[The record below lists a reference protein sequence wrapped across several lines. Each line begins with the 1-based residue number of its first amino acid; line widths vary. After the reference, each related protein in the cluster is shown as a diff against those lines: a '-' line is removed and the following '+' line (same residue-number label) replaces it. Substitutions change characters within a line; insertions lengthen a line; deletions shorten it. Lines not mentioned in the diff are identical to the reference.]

1 MERRHA
7 RRPGRQPPPADSSAR
22 DSRGS
27 EAGRSHWLRPAS
39 LPREFLPVMMDLYR
53 SLSETWTGE
62 RHWNAPDLSA
72 AARAV
77 ASLTSR

>member
-1 MERRHA
+1 
-7 RRPGRQPPPADSSAR
+7 
-22 DSRGS
+22 
-27 EAGRSHWLRPAS
+27 
-39 LPREFLPVMMDLYR
+39 MMDLYR